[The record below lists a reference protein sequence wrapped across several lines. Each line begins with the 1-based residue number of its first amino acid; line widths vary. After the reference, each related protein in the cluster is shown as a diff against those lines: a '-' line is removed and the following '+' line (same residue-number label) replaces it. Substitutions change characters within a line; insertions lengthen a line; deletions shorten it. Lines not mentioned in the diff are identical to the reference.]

1 MTKSFKE
8 NVLLLLV
15 TLTLAYVAYIERR
28 VDSLDKSVAVLL
40 SHQMD
45 NKIASVSK

>member
-28 VDSLDKSVAVLL
+28 VDSLDKSVMDNK
-40 SHQMD
+40 HQMD